1 MSLGKYRRP
10 ADSQIFM
17 DATDKKIVT
26 LIQAGF
32 PVTAHPYAAIGEQIG
47 IGEAE
52 VIDRIE
58 GIKESGEI
66 RRMGASFDSRKL
78 GYSSTLCAVHVPP
91 EKLERA
97 VEVINSYLNVTHNY
111 ERNHHYNVW
120 FTLIAP
126 SRERIG
132 EILAEM
138 EEQAGIG
145 PILDLPATRLFKIQ
159 VDLPVIDG

>member
-1 MSLGKYRRP
+1 
-10 ADSQIFM
+10 M
-17 DATDKKIVT
+17 DDLDKKIIT

-32 PVTAHPYAAIGEQIG
+32 PVTARPYADIGDKIG

-52 VIDRIE
+52 VIERIK

-78 GYSSTLCAVHVPP
+78 GYASTLCAVHVPP
-91 EKLERA
+91 EKLEQA
-97 VEVINSYLNVTHNY
+97 VEVVNSYINVTHNY
-111 ERNHHYNVW
+111 ERNHHYNMW

-126 SRERIG
+126 NRERIV
-132 EILAEM
+132 EILGEM
-138 EEQAGIG
+138 EQRAGIG
-145 PILDLPATRLFKIQ
+145 PIINLPALRLFKIQ

>member
-1 MSLGKYRRP
+1 
-10 ADSQIFM
+10 M
-17 DATDKKIVT
+17 DGTDKKIVT

-32 PVTAHPYAAIGEQIG
+32 PVTARPYADIGAKIG
-47 IGEAE
+47 IGEDE
-52 VIDRIE
+52 VIERIKS
-58 GIKESGEI
+58 IKESGEI

-91 EKLERA
+91 EKLDES
-97 VEVINSYLNVTHNY
+97 VKVINSYLNVTHNY

-126 SRERIG
+126 SPERIR
-132 EILAEM
+132 EILGEM
-138 EEQAGIG
+138 EQRAGIG
-145 PILDLPATRLFKIQ
+145 PIVNLPAVKLFKIQ

>member
-1 MSLGKYRRP
+1 
-10 ADSQIFM
+10 M
-17 DATDKKIVT
+17 DDIEKKIVT

-32 PVTAHPYAAIGEQIG
+32 PVTAHPYADIGGQLGLSED
-47 IGEAE
+47 E
-52 VIDRIE
+52 VIDRIK
-58 GIKESGEI
+58 GIKASGEI

-78 GYSSTLCAVHVPP
+78 GYASTLCAVHVPS
-91 EKLERA
+91 EKLDQA

-126 SRERIG
+126 NRERIR
-132 EILAEM
+132 EILGEM

-159 VDLPVIDG
+159 VDLPVIDE